1 MSCQAESIRV
11 IIVDDHPMLRDGTK
25 ACLDQAGGVDVVA
38 VASTGAEALRLVQA
52 HRPDA
57 LLLDLRLPDVSGV
70 EIARR
75 VRERSPEVAIV
86 VLTGYEQLGYTRA
99 LRELGV
105 KGFLQKTA
113 SSKEIVDAVR
123 AVAAGG
129 SAFPDIEGSGNIKAL
144 SMRELEVLRLMVAG
158 YRNADI
164 VEELSISLRTVE
176 YHVSNV
182 LSKLGARSRADAVRI
197 AHTDSILIE

>member
-11 IIVDDHPMLRDGTK
+11 IIVDDHPMLRNGTK
-25 ACLDQAGGVDVVA
+25 ACLEQAAGVDIVA

-52 HRPDA
+52 HRPGV

-70 EIARR
+70 EVARR
-75 VRERSPEVAIV
+75 VREWSAEVAIV
-86 VLTGYEQLGYTRA
+86 VLTGYEQIGYARA

-105 KGFLQKTA
+105 KGFLPKTA
-113 SSKEIVDAVR
+113 SSKEIVGAVR

-129 SAFPDIEGSGNIKAL
+129 SAFPNIADGGSIEAL
-144 SMRELEVLRLMVAG
+144 SIRELEVLRLMVAG

-164 VEELSISLRTVE
+164 AEELSISLRTVE

-182 LSKLGARSRADAVRI
+182 LSKLEARSRADAIRI
-197 AHTDSILIE
+197 AHTDGILIE